1 MIDRSLNYGRHLI
14 RAYLEACSPY
24 QRVVD
29 LGAGHGFDLRM
40 AQAVQPHAK
49 CAGIEVYP
57 TYALELQRHGFDV
70 LDVDIEHDS
79 LPIDTGTVDVVI
91 ANQIL
96 EHTKNVFWILH
107 EVTRVLKPGGSFI
120 VGVPNLA
127 ALHNRI
133 LLCLGMQPSPIK
145 TASAH
150 VRGFTKG
157 DMLRFMQACFPDGF
171 AMQDFGGSN
180 FYPFP
185 PNVARILARMFPTLA
200 WGIFFRFVK
209 MRPYSDEFIQFP
221 VTARL
226 ETNFYLGPGDE
237 KTSKSRAHT
246 GAEVDSAR
254 DRTD

>member
-1 MIDRSLNYGRHLI
+1 MIDRSLNYGRHLV
-14 RAYLEACSPY
+14 RSYLEACSPY
-24 QRVVD
+24 QYVVD
-29 LGAGHGFDLRM
+29 LGAGHGSDLRI

-57 TYALELQRHGFDV
+57 SYAVELQQHGFDV
-70 LDVDIEHDS
+70 LDVDIEKDS
-79 LPIDTGTVDVVI
+79 LPIGDGAVDVVI

-107 EVTRVLKPGGSFI
+107 EVTRVLKAGGSFI

-157 DMLRFMQACFPDGF
+157 DMLRFMQVCFPDGF
-171 AMQDFGGSN
+171 TLQDFGGSN

-185 PNVARILARMFPTLA
+185 PSVARILARMFPTLA

-209 MRPYSDEFIQFP
+209 ARPYSDEFIQFP
-221 VTARL
+221 VNARL
-226 ETNFYLGPGDE
+226 ETNFYLGPGAD
-237 KTSKSRAHT
+237 KPSKARAHA
-246 GAEVDSAR
+246 GARVEPVP
-254 DRTD
+254 DRTN